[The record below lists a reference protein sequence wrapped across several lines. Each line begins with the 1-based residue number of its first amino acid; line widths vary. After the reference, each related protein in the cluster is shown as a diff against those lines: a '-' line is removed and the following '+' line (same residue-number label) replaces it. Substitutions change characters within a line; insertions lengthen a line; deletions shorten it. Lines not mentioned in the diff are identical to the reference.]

1 MECEIAIKDQEQ
13 QKPPTV
19 GDLVVH
25 QHDQNRGINCAGL
38 VLECRGQECFV
49 LWASA
54 AASGGWYRRILLR
67 VIKEAKPIDES
78 SY

>member
-1 MECEIAIKDQEQ
+1 MEREITIKPQEH
-13 QKPPTV
+13 KESPTV

-49 LWASA
+49 LWAAA
-54 AASGGWYRRILLR
+54 AASGGWYRRVLLR
-67 VIKEAKPIDES
+67 VLKEGKPIDES